1 MKKGIVV
8 EGDPLS
14 SGGKVTQGSGTM
26 VNGLKIALLGDPV
39 SCPIPFHGSG
49 TIVEGNPNVL
59 ICGKP
64 VALEGHKV
72 SCGCTLLAKLVGN
85 NFKIGI
91 SLPSEPSITEKID
104 GLIDSVKDKIN
115 WADDKIDRAV
125 VNTLDKILPKPI
137 KDMNDIVK
145 PYICALPEFP
155 VTLKKVKL
163 PVLKQVISI
172 VEQAFL
178 AKELYCF
185 DRSHYKNNSGNK
197 TSLKDQNKLE
207 YVPLE
212 GRPKELKCE
221 GNRYTA
227 GRHSQTTKPPG
238 DKLDSHHMPAKSAYF
253 GSKMNPDGRAMKGPA
268 LKVEIEDHHQTMSHG
283 WQGEEGRL
291 YRQKQHDLI
300 QQGKLKEAVQMD
312 FDDLRK
318 IAADSGQADKYE
330 CGIKEFIE
338 TYNKNDPLDFTVKNN
353 IIVK

>member
-1 MKKGIVV
+1 MEKGIVV

-39 SCPIPFHGSG
+39 SCPIPLHGSG
-49 TIVEGNPNVL
+49 TIVEGDPNVL

-72 SCGCTLLAKLVGN
+72 SCGCTLLAKIVGD

-91 SLPSEPSITEKID
+91 SLQLEPSITEKID
-104 GLIDSVKDKIN
+104 GLINSIN
-115 WADDKIDRAV
+115 DEIDRAV

-137 KDMNDIVK
+137 KDLNDIVK
-145 PYICALPEFP
+145 PYLCALPDINGKAKSSKIP
-155 VTLKKVKL
+155 NSKKEL
-163 PVLKQVISI
+163 IPGLKQLGYQGMDI
-172 VEQAFL
+172 
-178 AKELYCF
+178 YCF

-238 DKLDSHHMPAKSAYF
+238 DNLDSHHMPAKSAYF

-312 FDDLRK
+312 IDDLRK
-318 IAADSGQADKYE
+318 IAADSGQEDKYE